1 MAGLEGWVRARAW
14 RAEQGRRLKKTGM
27 RGKEGA
33 DGREYGRG
41 HGGERGGGE
50 VVGRIEH
57 RRVKAL
63 RSKRKPGGREIAG
76 LERKRREKKGL
87 NYRLMPVS
95 FLLTVIIKPR
105 LA

>member
-1 MAGLEGWVRARAW
+1 MAGFEDWELELG
-14 RAEQGRRLKKTGM
+14 GRREAGGG
-27 RGKEGA
+27 GKE
-33 DGREYGRG
+33 ELS
-41 HGGERGGGE
+41 GGSNGGRGGGKLL
-50 VVGRIEH
+50 GRIEP

-63 RSKRKPGGREIAG
+63 KSKRKPGGREIAG

-105 LA
+105 HA